1 MIRIIVFSICVFFGY
16 NQVFAQNYVNVKI
29 SDGKTTHLIFPT
41 DVKYFDYGSEDVGV
55 EETTEPNIIKVKAA
69 VQNFPN
75 TNLTVMTSDNVFYS
89 FILEYDQSPKQLNY
103 FIKDTQGIKYMK
115 SENNQSAQGETAT
128 KNNPGT
134 NSKDSISAELKTD
147 LIQFDL
153 LKRINTDGFIA
164 GTRNSRITLVLKEI
178 LVDKDNLYLILDAKN
193 ETAINYD
200 IEFIKF
206 FIKPK
211 RQRKQST
218 IQDIEV
224 TPLNSVNVPKVLVK
238 NPEGLT
244 YFSFALKKLTIADD
258 KKFVVE
264 MWEKNGERSVELEI
278 SNKVLLKAKN
288 LSSI

>member
-1 MIRIIVFSICVFFGY
+1 MIRVVVIWMLIFCSYCY
-16 NQVFAQNYVNVKI
+16 SYAQNYVNVRI

-41 DVKYFDYGSEDVGV
+41 DVKYYDYGSADVGV

-69 VQNFPN
+69 IQNFQN

-89 FILEYDQSPKQLNY
+89 FMLEYEYSPKELNY
-103 FIKDTQGIKYMK
+103 FIKEEQGLKYQK
-115 SENNQSAQGETAT
+115 SAESSSGQENSNVEVGA
-128 KNNPGT
+128 
-134 NSKDSISAELKTD
+134 SKDSIPSELKTD
-147 LIQFDL
+147 LVQFDL
-153 LKRINTDGFIA
+153 LKKIKTDGFIV

-178 LVDKDNLYLILDAKN
+178 LVDKDNLYFILDAKN
-193 ETAINYD
+193 ESAINYD
-200 IEFIKF
+200 VEFIKF

-218 IQDIEV
+218 IQDIEI
-224 TPLNSVNVPKVLVK
+224 TPLNSVNVPKVLVR
-238 NPEGLT
+238 NPDGLS

-278 SNKVLLKAKN
+278 SNKVLLDAKN
-288 LSSI
+288 LSSL